1 MASGNDRTV
10 HARGGAVELV
20 RYDKAGRWYV
30 EGNGSKERVKT
41 VADAVAIAL
50 MFERNG
56 GEIFLFRPGGN
67 QFDSK
72 VRGARAKAE
81 RHR

>member
-1 MASGNDRTV
+1 MTSEDTRTV
-10 HARGGAVELV
+10 HARGGEIELV
-20 RYDKAGRWYV
+20 RYDKAGRWWV

-56 GEIFLFRPGGN
+56 GEILLHQPGGN

-72 VRGARAKAE
+72 VRGARARRD
-81 RHR
+81 RH